1 MTLMNEVTDEHCKEF
16 DGYVRKWQAI
26 LGLHA
31 WRLERSAR
39 RPKGVMAEV
48 GFCDE
53 AMLATYR
60 IGRSFGSTPVT
71 SETLE
76 STALHELLHV
86 LLRRFRMD
94 PTEANE
100 HQVVNTLEK
109 ILMEGM
115 PR

>member
-1 MTLMNEVTDEHCKEF
+1 MILMNEVTEEHCKEF
-16 DGYVRKWQAI
+16 DGYIRKWQAI

-31 WRLERSAR
+31 WRLERGTR
-39 RPKGVMAEV
+39 RPKNAMAEV
-48 GFCDE
+48 VFTDE
-53 AMLATYR
+53 AMLAVYR
-60 IGRSFGSTPVT
+60 IGKSFGSTPVT

-115 PR
+115 SR